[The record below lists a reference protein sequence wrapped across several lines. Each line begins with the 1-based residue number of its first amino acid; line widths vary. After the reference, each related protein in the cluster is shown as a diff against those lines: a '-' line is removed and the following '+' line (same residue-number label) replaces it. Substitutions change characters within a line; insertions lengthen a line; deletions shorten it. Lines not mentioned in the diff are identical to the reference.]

1 VVEGNRQA
9 LRADFAVELDDPSLT
24 VRNRTLD
31 LHGRRAMNP
40 RHPVVRVRELSD
52 LKPDYGRSLA
62 DQMRRRYD
70 PTVDEQIPDE
80 LVELVA
86 SSGPNRPKCLG

>member
-1 VVEGNRQA
+1 
-9 LRADFAVELDDPSLT
+9 
-24 VRNRTLD
+24 
-31 LHGRRAMNP
+31 
-40 RHPVVRVRELSD
+40 

-80 LVELVA
+80 LVELA
-86 SSGPNRPKCLG
+86 RKLKTDQT